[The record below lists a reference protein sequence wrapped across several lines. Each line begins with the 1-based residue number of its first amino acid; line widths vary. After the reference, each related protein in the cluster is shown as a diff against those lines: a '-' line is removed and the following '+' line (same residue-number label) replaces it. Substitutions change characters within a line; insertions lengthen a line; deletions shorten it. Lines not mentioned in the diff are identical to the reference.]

1 MPALGNV
8 CMNLLHGVSK
18 GSYASG
24 EPFQDLCYNGAPECV
39 FQQKSDKSRSDL
51 PVTAELGSN
60 SNKVAG
66 AVPPVGD
73 KGVLYK
79 AVSVTPTKVRL
90 WTWESG
96 HT

>member
-1 MPALGNV
+1 MESARGAVLW
-8 CMNLLHGVSK
+8 VSLSRAWATM
-18 GSYASG
+18 GG
-24 EPFQDLCYNGAPECV
+24 YNGAPECI
-39 FQQKSDKSRSDL
+39 FQQKSDKSRSQL

-66 AVPPVGD
+66 AVPSVGEE
-73 KGVLYK
+73 